1 MTTSEHAGHK
11 GCKVPSFEAIS
22 AMEHSAYEA
31 ARIGSQ
37 QLLMA
42 IHRLLERE
50 ARQ

>member
-1 MTTSEHAGHK
+1 MTTSEHVGHK

-22 AMEHSAYEA
+22 VMENNAYES

-50 ARQ
+50 ARR